1 MITGFFIS
9 LNCQYDTSVVMLDA
23 GRLMPKLLLVMAKL
37 LAARFDELVVTYRL
51 KLLTV
56 VPPIVNG

>member
-1 MITGFFIS
+1 
-9 LNCQYDTSVVMLDA
+9 MLDA
-23 GRLMPKLLLVMAKL
+23 GRLIPKLLLVMAKL

-56 VPPIVNG
+56 VPPMLNG